1 MSNIIIKQS
10 YFTNAQTAINSLNE
24 FFSSGF
30 KTRNF
35 PVLDNDFQ
43 LEPAIEKIVSR
54 LSSVDPT
61 WIDDESK
68 LTAVISSLNESCRA
82 IDPTDGVYQTIV
94 NSNNEALIG
103 TIDSY
108 IGFKYLQT
116 ISENFDDFTKF
127 INGLYTFQL
136 FLKPSEFVDVLDLFG
151 RLINFDEVPD
161 LDIEE
166 KMFDEAAYIS
176 GLMKSDQVQLPPELT
191 EETEVERMIN
201 RQDLQ
206 GVEVM
211 VDDTVQEA
219 AAINYFEDAKPTHLK
234 YSEQHE
240 KWMVSQQFQKIVNDL
255 TSALRK
261 CDTTDDLIRFFGNG
275 MNGIDVNVI
284 LDTVCPYILAKAIAN
299 PNKYQGSDP
308 KEEQLKKYTDSYDMI
323 IKDNSGAARFKS
335 YDIFSTFKT
344 DKDGTIQFIED
355 FLKLNLVNRADATI
369 NNNTLVAL
377 FNIFDSRIYLDIA
390 YNVAPDSIKNEKG
403 EDDFVKEIRGRI
415 NKNSHTKNAYSKKE
429 DNQEAPDVDENT
441 GDEATETDDNNNDNT
456 VENPIETS
464 EQVAEYVSR
473 ELRRFSDMNPID
485 MMYCEEFSDIIDREI
500 ETLDD
505 KLYNEG
511 LSPLLIDEFIG
522 ESYNVDIDESEYI
535 MEANI
540 TKRREKLQQAV
551 CSVIKL
557 MEKIVDLDKKHRWN
571 DRAAINM
578 FKTSTILMSDSEYY
592 YNLNSA
598 GYVDIKYACDYTKK
612 ALKGKY
618 GNFDQKQ
625 LKSLE
630 SFYDIIS
637 DLKKNTRKF
646 FSFRNYLFKRSNIA
660 KSFEVSDET
669 KQFAVLAKK
678 IVELKPELKFIY
690 DDNFVNESY
699 NYEQEYVTVYQEA
712 TTEVNNKRLNTAID
726 LLKRDMTKIVELA
739 KKKQWNNNACI
750 SMFKGETYG
759 VVKQALKYTN
769 RAMGGSCGKYDES
782 QVEQLRS
789 LRENLEDIM
798 KCVKLAIR
806 NPFIGKNVKES
817 NPVHKVSTLA
827 NEVLSKISSLDFIK
841 STSPTTSSDTSS
853 DSSSDTS
860 SSSESTTTESYYN
873 SINDIDTFMMVM
885 EQEDGSIPE
894 YLKKRFDLSD
904 DLSIKKEP
912 AELPDGVPSNPIDD
926 ITGSI
931 DYKLKSSGDDDY
943 KTILG
948 SDYEEDPDNA
958 ATLGSGKGGNS
969 QRNIVVNVTNNYTN
983 SFNRDSYNKTSNS
996 TKNDDHSTGKT
1007 TNVTNTNSHNKTN
1020 SDNDSSHDNRS
1031 DSSSNKVTK
1040 ANKSTTTKLDHS
1052 NRSRSTTSGSNN
1064 NNNNNGT
1071 DDTYDSPSTKDK
1083 KQKLSSGKTIAEM
1096 FTFLESS
1103 EPQSLSAGVNTPP
1116 KEDLLTKAMDK
1127 DRETLAK
1134 QQESEKGIQKAINTV
1149 KAGVKPIERKKNWM
1163 RKMVDSIIKRDED
1176 KVKDD
1181 LLNNSSYRSS
1191 VFKLFNFALKAGFLG
1206 VCFAITPHLGVFFSA
1221 VFTAKWLDKPRLQ
1234 AEAQRNLETEIA
1246 ICKKKIEY
1254 LDRDSNPKNKEE
1266 MYKYMRLK
1274 SELEKKLM
1282 TAPKKNRRSTYFD
1295 DDY

>member
-1 MSNIIIKQS
+1 MSNIIIKQN

-68 LTAVISSLNESCRA
+68 LTTIITSLNESCRA

-136 FLKPSEFVDVLDLFG
+136 FLKPSEFVDVLELFG
-151 RLINFDEVPD
+151 KLINFDEVPD

-234 YSEQHE
+234 YSDQHE

-344 DKDGTIQFIED
+344 DKEGTIQFIED
-355 FLKLNLVNRADATI
+355 FLKLNLVNRADVTI

-522 ESYNVDIDESEYI
+522 ESYNVDIDESEYV
-535 MEANI
+535 MEANVEKGR
-540 TKRREKLQQAV
+540 TKLQQAV
-551 CSVIKL
+551 SSVINV
-557 MEKIVDLDKKHRWN
+557 MEKIVAMDKKKMWN
-571 DRAAINM
+571 DASAMKTFRTFTSAAVTDLVTGDLAS
-578 FKTSTILMSDSEYY
+578 KEH
-592 YNLNSA
+592 
-598 GYVDIKYACDYTKK
+598 VDVKNAYIYTGR

-625 LKSLE
+625 IQALSSLH
-630 SFYDIIS
+630 DALS
-637 DLKKNTRKF
+637 DVWKNTKMF
-646 FSFRNYLFKRSNIA
+646 WANPKNYFRRSGIFR
-660 KSFEVSDET
+660 SHEVSDRT
-669 KQFAVLAKK
+669 KKFLDLAKR
-678 IVELKPELKFIY
+678 IVALKPSLEFIY
-690 DDNFVNESY
+690 DDKFVNESY
-699 NYEQEYVTVYQEA
+699 SYEQEYVTVYQEA
-712 TTEVNNKRLNTAID
+712 TTEVNNKRLNTAIE

-789 LRENLEDIM
+789 LRENLEDII

-841 STSPTTSSDTSS
+841 STEPTTSS

-860 SSSESTTTESYYN
+860 SSTESTTTESYYN
-873 SINDIDTFMMVM
+873 SINDIDTFMMIM

-958 ATLGSGKGGNS
+958 AALGSGKGGNS

-1071 DDTYDSPSTKDK
+1071 DDTYDSPSAKDK

-1134 QQESEKGIQKAINTV
+1134 QQEGEKGVQKAINTV
-1149 KAGVKPIERKKNWM
+1149 KARVKPIERKKNWM

-1234 AEAQRNLETEIA
+1234 AEAQRNLETEIK
-1246 ICKKKIEY
+1246 ICNDKIEY
-1254 LDRDSNPKNKEE
+1254 HNSYKDPKHKEE
-1266 MYKYMRLK
+1266 AYKYMRLK

-1282 TAPKKNRRSTYFD
+1282 TTPKKTRRSTYFD